1 MATVYDIIKGIS
13 QAAANAYDGA
23 QYENLSADG
32 ETRTCGLKREMG
44 DPIVDS
50 RVMDGFG
57 VRFHGTQLII
67 SYQSEVPIKE
77 FHNTKYD
84 QDIEEVYAG
93 IVKYLK
99 KEYKAVTGET
109 LSLKED
115 GPANIHLQNM
125 SKIRS
130 WVQATKVYAIGG
142 LAEGT
147 PGVVLDDSQRDF
159 GPDRLKGAIEK
170 WLAIGK
176 DKYPKAKKPQNVTRK
191 GEQ

>member
-32 ETRTCGLKREMG
+32 KTREAGLKREMG

-57 VRFHGTQLII
+57 VRFHGSQLII

-99 KEYKAVTGET
+99 KEYKIVTGET

-142 LAEGT
+142 LAESG

-176 DKYPKAKKPQNVTRK
+176 DEYPKTKKPQNVTRK
-191 GEQ
+191 KEQ